1 MGGVKTKLLR
11 AKTAWEDL
19 QDLQTIAPADR
30 DRVGQAM
37 IDSARSLKDIAYCV
51 DEYLVFI
58 AEKKFFPLT
67 FDVCS
72 VVEPATYKEIQ
83 WAHEREAMAIKVDAQ
98 PTVVTQT
105 AIEDKQNDEASPSE
119 EREADCSEAESQRSS
134 T

>member
-58 AEKKFFPLT
+58 AEKGFFPLT

-72 VVEPATYKEIQ
+72 VVEPATYKDIQ
-83 WAHEREAMAIKVDAQ
+83 SEHREAMSSEADGHHSVMAIKDN
-98 PTVVTQT
+98 
-105 AIEDKQNDEASPSE
+105 QNYEALPSE
-119 EREADCSEAESQRSS
+119 E
-134 T
+134 